1 MNTYRFE
8 CVLLVQAENQAEA
21 WQELSDELDF
31 LSGHF
36 GNVVG
41 ALIVGGELS
50 EGD

>member
-8 CVLLVQAENQAEA
+8 CVLLVQAESQQEA
-21 WQELSDELDF
+21 WQELSDEIYF
-31 LSGHF
+31 LSGQF

-50 EGD
+50 EEN